1 MKSKAVL
8 LAIILLGSFQAHA
21 SLDSDLINAT
31 KQGDFEGVK
40 TAVTNGAS
48 LQAADEDG
56 NMALNHAFFWPEIT
70 QYLLER
76 GADPNAGALPPLIP
90 ACSHYSTDVIKMLL
104 DAGANPNLIG
114 KMKYDPGAEIRSK
127 IAKEK
132 AKGFS
137 ANKGNIAQWE
147 RMLETM
153 KPSIVDAKA
162 LDVTV
167 RQTNCAPCIDMLIS
181 KGADTQPKDNF
192 GQNTF
197 IHNFVIFG
205 MPPAER
211 SALLAQET
219 GLLEGY
225 GYKTP
230 EWLASVP
237 ADRNS
242 TESEVVKSL
251 VAAGIDVNAK
261 NSRDQTAL
269 HQTMNGEFGI
279 KKSML
284 EALVQNGADMSIPD
298 PVYGAPLVM
307 ALNAGDADL
316 MDYLVSQG
324 VDISSE
330 TKVEDAQTGQSL
342 EGMTPLMIS
351 TMKDKFDLVKYF
363 VKKGAKYTPGA
374 KGKAFCNQR
383 DCIMDVYKK
392 NALYFAID
400 NGNADMVRWYVNTSK
415 LGRPPTI
422 MEVPTTTE
430 TASCFAAGRYKPS
443 AYARALGEDEIYKF
457 LKVKGW

>member
-1 MKSKAVL
+1 MKYKVILL
-8 LAIILLGSFQAHA
+8 LAALFGWVNAYSG
-21 SLDSDLINAT
+21 LDSDLINAT
-31 KQGDFEGVK
+31 KQGDFEAVK

-70 QYLLER
+70 KYLLER

-90 ACSHYSTDVIKMLL
+90 ACSHYSTDVIQILL
-104 DAGANPNLIG
+104 DAGADPNKIG
-114 KMKYDPGAEIRSK
+114 KMKYDPGAEIRAK
-127 IAKEK
+127 IEKEK

-153 KPSIVDAKA
+153 QPSIVDAKA

-167 RQTNCAPCIDMLIS
+167 RQTNCAPCIDMLVS
-181 KGADTQPKDNF
+181 KGADTKPKDNF
-192 GQNTF
+192 GDNTF

-205 MPPAER
+205 MPPEER
-211 SALLAQET
+211 SSLLAQET

-225 GYKTP
+225 GYKAP
-230 EWLASVP
+230 EWLSALP
-237 ADRNS
+237 AERNS
-242 TESEVVKSL
+242 SEAGVVKSL
-251 VAAGIDVNAK
+251 VAAGVDINAK
-261 NSRDQTAL
+261 NARDQTAV
-269 HQTMNGEFGI
+269 HQTINGEFGI
-279 KKSML
+279 KNSML
-284 EALVQNGADMSIPD
+284 KALVDNGADLSIPD
-298 PVYGAPLVM
+298 PVYGTPLVM
-307 ALNAGDADL
+307 ALNSGNAEL

-330 TKVEDAQTGQSL
+330 TKVEDPQTGQVL
-342 EGMTPLMIS
+342 DGMTPLMIS

-363 VKKGAKYTPGA
+363 VKNGAKYTPGA
-374 KGKAFCNQR
+374 RGKAYLSQR
-383 DCIMDVYKK
+383 SCLMDVIKK

-422 MEVPTTTE
+422 MEVPADTE
-430 TASCFAAGRYKPS
+430 TGACFTPGKYKPS